1 MRNLESRK
9 REEELRQIK
18 KEQKQK
24 AKKKAKKARNREY
37 AIVSY
42 FFVAIFVALIGY
54 LVYFDALK
62 SEEFINSPYNK
73 RQDTFADRVIRGK
86 LLSADG
92 ESLAYT
98 ETAEDGSETRVYPYD
113 DLFAHVVG
121 YTEKGK
127 SGLESL
133 ANFQLLTSH
142 EGYLGQMQ
150 KAFKGDKVIGDNVI
164 TTLDTSIQRAAYD
177 ALGDYNGAVVVM
189 EPKTGKILA
198 MVSKPDFNPNH
209 LADNW
214 DELVSDDS
222 NSSLLNRA
230 TQGAYPPGSTF
241 KIVTSLA
248 YLREHGTLDGYSFDC
263 QGSIT
268 VGEHTIHC
276 YNDTVH
282 GQEDFTT
289 AFAKSCNSA
298 FAQIGLDLGAGA
310 LKSASEDLLFN
321 KKLPVDLTYRKSRFS
336 LDSSAGKPLLMQTSI
351 GQGNTLVSPMHMALI
366 TSAVANEG
374 ELMTP
379 YLIERVENDNEDK
392 VSETKPET
400 YKRLMSVKEAD
411 TLKELMIDVVENGT
425 AKKLNGQGYTAAGK
439 TGSAEYDQGGERQ
452 THSWFVGFS
461 NVEDPDIVVSVIA
474 EGAGT
479 GSEAAVPIARAVFNE
494 YYY

>member
-1 MRNLESRK
+1 
-9 REEELRQIK
+9 
-18 KEQKQK
+18 
-24 AKKKAKKARNREY
+24 
-37 AIVSY
+37 
-42 FFVAIFVALIGY
+42 
-54 LVYFDALK
+54 
-62 SEEFINSPYNK
+62 
-73 RQDTFADRVIRGK
+73 
-86 LLSADG
+86 
-92 ESLAYT
+92 
-98 ETAEDGSETRVYPYD
+98 
-113 DLFAHVVG
+113 
-121 YTEKGK
+121 
-127 SGLESL
+127 
-133 ANFQLLTSH
+133 
-142 EGYLGQMQ
+142 
-150 KAFKGDKVIGDNVI
+150 
-164 TTLDTSIQRAAYD
+164 
-177 ALGDYNGAVVVM
+177 M

-198 MVSKPDFNPNH
+198 MVSKPDFDPNH
-209 LADNW
+209 LASNW

-248 YLREHGTLDGYSFDC
+248 YLREHGSLDGFSFDC
-263 QGSIT
+263 EGSIT

-282 GQEDFTT
+282 GEEDFAT

-321 KKLPVDLTYRKSRFS
+321 KKLPIDITYRKSRFS
-336 LDSSAGKPLLMQTSI
+336 LESSAGKPLLMQTSI
-351 GQGNTLVSPMHMALI
+351 GQGNTLVSPMHMAMI

-379 YLIERVENDNEDK
+379 YLIDRVENDNQDK
-392 VSETKPET
+392 VSETEPDT
-400 YKRLMSVKEAD
+400 YKRLLTVKEANA
-411 TLKELMIDVVENGT
+411 LKELMIDVVENGT
-425 AKKLNGQGYTAAGK
+425 GKKLKGEGYTAAGK

-479 GSEAAVPIARAVFNE
+479 GSEVAVPIAKAVFNE